1 MYAGSNFSSMDSN
14 ETELLTFDYSSILG
28 TNETI
33 LSATWTVALVGGAA
47 LPVCLSGSPVN
58 TTTTTSQLVTGLT
71 AGNNYVVSA
80 AVATSFGQVLSLWAN
95 LPCLAIP

>member
-1 MYAGSNFSSMDSN
+1 MYAGSNFSSMDPN

-33 LSATWTVALVGGAA
+33 LSATWTIALVGGAA
-47 LPVCLSGSPVN
+47 LPACLSGSPIN
-58 TTTTTSQLVTGLT
+58 TTIATSQLVTGLT
-71 AGNNYVVSA
+71 AGNNYIVCA